1 MITIEDAL
9 KDLDALIAD
18 ATKEGNT
25 VAVYYLKAQKVLL
38 KFLSTMRSN
47 QLLSEDDKKRIAVEK
62 AKRNETEKK
71 K

>member
-9 KDLDALIAD
+9 KDLDALITD
-18 ATKEGNT
+18 AVKEGNT

-47 QLLSEDDKKRIAVEK
+47 QLLSEDDKKRISVEK

>member
-9 KDLDALIAD
+9 KDLDGLITD
-18 ATKEGNT
+18 AVKEGNT
-25 VAVYYLKAQKVLL
+25 VAVYLLKAQKVLL

-47 QLLSEDDKKRIAVEK
+47 QLLSEEDKKRISVEK
-62 AKRNETEKK
+62 AKRTETEKK